1 MSNGAV
7 AGAGAAAAAAAFR
20 AIKASGAIVQ
30 MEPSAFES
38 ILARTDSPLVVTA
51 PGGFLGRK
59 YKYLTA
65 YRGLLFF
72 TISANPL
79 RLDSRC
85 ELIAAGK
92 IWTPD

>member
-1 MSNGAV
+1 MSYGA
-7 AGAGAAAAAAAFR
+7 AAGAAAAAAAAAR

-30 MEPSAFES
+30 VEPAAFES

-59 YKYLTA
+59 HKYLTA
-65 YRGLLFF
+65 YRGLLFY
-72 TISANPL
+72 TISVNPL

-85 ELIAAGK
+85 ELMTAGK

>member
-1 MSNGAV
+1 MSNGAI
-7 AGAGAAAAAAAFR
+7 AGAAAAGAASR

-30 MEPSAFES
+30 VEPAAFES

-51 PGGFLGRK
+51 PGGFLGSK
-59 YKYLTA
+59 HKYLTA
-65 YRGLLFF
+65 YRGLLFY
-72 TISANPL
+72 TITATPL

-92 IWTPD
+92 IWTPP

>member
-7 AGAGAAAAAAAFR
+7 AGAAAAAAAFR

-30 MEPSAFES
+30 MEPPAFES

-59 YKYLTA
+59 HKYMTA

-72 TISANPL
+72 TISASPL

-85 ELIAAGK
+85 EIITAGK